1 MRIFLM
7 LPNEKFVKTEIIEIF
22 KESNNLVNI
31 SCTGIES
38 YPLQEYVL
46 QSTFIKMTGY
56 LEQKIKC
63 ICWDIASINYE
74 FRYEILKKWNELGT
88 FSAYEKIKEVY
99 DYLMKLILSFDNSF
113 VIDNSISLS
122 AYLEI
127 KQILKNSIL
136 NTFEERK
143 YLKFKNDK
151 TFFENKE
158 FCSFADMYKEY
169 LYRKRNSI
177 AHNTKSY
184 QENLPKL
191 KTLRED
197 ENYERS
203 SYYHFFTVLVIYDR
217 IFVNIYEKCIN
228 ELNENSW

>member
-1 MRIFLM
+1 M
-7 LPNEKFVKTEIIEIF
+7 LPNEKFIKTDSFEIL

-31 SCTGIES
+31 SCRGIDS

-63 ICWDIASINYE
+63 ICWDIGSINYD
-74 FRYEILKKWNELGT
+74 FRYEILKKWSTLGT
-88 FSAYEKIKEVY
+88 FSAYDKIKEVY
-99 DYLMKLILSFDNSF
+99 DFLNEIILSVNKTFNLDEN
-113 VIDNSISLS
+113 ISIT
-122 AYLEI
+122 AYKETKEL
-127 KQILKNSIL
+127 LKHSIL

-151 TFFENKE
+151 SFFEKKTFE
-158 FCSFADMYKEY
+158 DLSDLYKNF
-169 LYRKRNSI
+169 LYKKRNSI

-191 KTLRED
+191 NILRKEKD
-197 ENYERS
+197 YERNS
-203 SYYHFFTVLVIYDR
+203 FYHFFTVLIIYDR
-217 IFVNIYEKCIN
+217 IFVSLYENCIDII
-228 ELNENSW
+228 NENSW

>member
-1 MRIFLM
+1 M
-7 LPNEKFVKTEIIEIF
+7 LPNETFVKTDIVEILKQSI
-22 KESNNLVNI
+22 NVAQI
-31 SCTGIES
+31 SCRGIES

-74 FRYEILKKWNELGT
+74 FRYDILEEWNKLGT
-88 FSAYEKIKEVY
+88 FSAYEKIKKVYSLIIKYIKVY
-99 DYLMKLILSFDNSF
+99 DDSY
-113 VIDNSISLS
+113 IDNTTISVNS
-122 AYLEI
+122 YKDI
-127 KQILKNSIL
+127 KNIFDISIL

-143 YLKFKNDK
+143 YLKFKNDEVFFTNK
-151 TFFENKE
+151 TF
-158 FCSFADMYKEY
+158 SDFAELYKKQN
-169 LYRKRNSI
+169 RKRNTI

-191 KTLRED
+191 KTLRND
-197 ENYERS
+197 NDYERN

-217 IFVNIYEKCIN
+217 IFVNIYEKCIS
-228 ELNENSW
+228 EIKENSW